1 MGQINNDFVYGIVGA
16 SLVAISLI
24 VMGGIAVWLAGRA
37 FEHRSAERRVQA
49 ITAFNQVAS
58 ATTRLS
64 RYNSVREV
72 LGVILRESLSGLE
85 ADSGAVFL
93 SDATPA
99 HFRLVYSIH
108 VADFAGVTTT
118 LNEAQML
125 ARLRGSPQ
133 QLISGRLSALPEW
146 RSLRPH
152 ADTFLVVT
160 LFGAEHGWQGVIMIA
175 WESNRHDRE
184 LAEGVLNIARYAN
197 SVLNE
202 MEARYQRARD
212 VTTFSASLDDQ
223 DSLMRRVRA
232 AVHDVQQPIMVLMS
246 AFRDAGTG
254 EDLTTPITLSPQHV
268 KHLRTLADVIGVT
281 LHQEFGDD
289 RLRLESVLLTDL
301 LDVAAVLLSPDHNA
315 VVALKQLKFSID
327 ADLALPPLRVERV
340 GLIRVLSNLLNNAAK
355 YCNDGGA
362 ITLRVGRQKS
372 SALFVI
378 ENSGET
384 IAPEDLLH
392 LFDYGFRTEAA
403 KKSSAAGRGIGLYV
417 SQQIIQK
424 HGGEIMVESRNRL
437 THFSFAVPLDLSEE
451 QSS

>member
-1 MGQINNDFVYGIVGA
+1 MDQPSNDFIYGIVGA
-16 SLVAISLI
+16 ALVALSLFM
-24 VMGGIAVWLAGRA
+24 VGGVALWLSGRA
-37 FEHRSAERRVQA
+37 FEHRAAERRVQA

-72 LGVILRESLSGLE
+72 LGVVLRESLSGIG
-85 ADSGAVFL
+85 ADSGAIFL
-93 SDATPA
+93 SDTAPTQ
-99 HFRLVYSIH
+99 FRLVHSIH
-108 VADFAGVTTT
+108 VADFAGVTNT
-118 LNEAQML
+118 LNEAQIL
-125 ARLRGSPQ
+125 ARLREAPQ
-133 QLISGRLSALPEW
+133 QLLSGQLSTLPEW
-146 RSLRPH
+146 QSLRPR
-152 ADTFLVVT
+152 AETFLVVS
-160 LFGAEHGWQGVIMIA
+160 LFGAERGWQGVIMVA
-175 WESNRHDRE
+175 WESNRHNKE
-184 LAEGVLNIARYAN
+184 LAEGVLNIARYAGL
-197 SVLNE
+197 VLNE

-232 AVHDVQQPIMVLMS
+232 VVHDVQQPIQVLMN
-246 AFRDAGTG
+246 AFREVGTG
-254 EDLTTPITLSPQHV
+254 EDLTTSVTLTPQQL

-289 RLRLESVLLTDL
+289 RLRLETVLLTDL

-340 GLIRVLSNLLNNAAK
+340 SLIRVLSNLLNNAAK
-355 YCNDGGA
+355 YCDDGGS

-403 KKSSAAGRGIGLYV
+403 KKSSASGRGIGLYV

-424 HGGEIMVESRNRL
+424 HGGQIMVESRNRL
-437 THFSFAVPLDLSEE
+437 THFSFAVPLDIPGER
-451 QSS
+451 SS